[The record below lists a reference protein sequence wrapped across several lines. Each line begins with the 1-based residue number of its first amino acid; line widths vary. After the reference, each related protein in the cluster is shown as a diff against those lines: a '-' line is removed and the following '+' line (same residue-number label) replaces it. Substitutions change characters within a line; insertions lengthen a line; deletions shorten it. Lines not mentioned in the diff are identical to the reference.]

1 MSKIKERLIQVF
13 ENQNIR
19 ISEVVKKISV
29 SEKYFYSSSEIRSD
43 VLEIISQH
51 YPIINMDYVVTGRG
65 DRLKPLKDSRTIV
78 AEPQTHY
85 ISRKKHPEAVAA
97 ITAQE
102 KAFNYFITELDKL
115 KSENY
120 ELRLKLM
127 DK

>member
-115 KSENY
+115 KSENS